1 MTQEVEVLLVED
13 NASDV
18 EMITR
23 ALRTPNNDNPLFR
36 VKDGAEA
43 LDYLFGQG
51 QYASRQPSALPK
63 VILVDLKMPRVH
75 GKECLMRIKM
85 NDRTKQIPI
94 VVLSSSREDADITEC
109 YDLGANGYVIKPVD
123 SEEFHKTISGIG
135 SYWLKVNESP
145 Q

>member
-1 MTQEVEVLLVED
+1 MVQEVEVLLIED
-13 NASDV
+13 NTSDV

-23 ALRTPNNDNPLFR
+23 ALKKSNNENSLFR
-36 VKDGAEA
+36 VRDGAEA
-43 LDYLFGQG
+43 LDFLFGEGGFAGRDTTRIPQ
-51 QYASRQPSALPK
+51 
-63 VILVDLKMPRVH
+63 VILIDLKMPRVH

-85 NDRTKQIPI
+85 NARTKNIPV

-123 SEEFHKTISGIG
+123 SEAFHKTISCIG

>member
-1 MTQEVEVLLVED
+1 MVQEVEVLLIED

-18 EMITR
+18 EMITL
-23 ALRTPNNDNPLFR
+23 ALKKPNNESPLFR

-43 LDYLFGQG
+43 LDFLFGEG
-51 QYASRQPSALPK
+51 RYAGRDTTHIPQ
-63 VILVDLKMPRVH
+63 VILIDLKMPRVH
-75 GKECLMRIKM
+75 GKECLMRIKA
-85 NDRTKQIPI
+85 NERTKKIPV

-135 SYWLKVNESP
+135 SYWLKVNEAP
-145 Q
+145 L

>member
-1 MTQEVEVLLVED
+1 MVQEIEVLLIED

-23 ALRTPNNDNPLFR
+23 ALKKPNNEGALFR
-36 VKDGAEA
+36 VKDGGEA
-43 LDYLFGQG
+43 LDFLFGEG
-51 QYASRQPSALPK
+51 RYAGRETKAQPQI
-63 VILVDLKMPRVH
+63 ILIDLKMPRVH

-85 NDRTKQIPI
+85 NERTKKIPV

-109 YDLGANGYVIKPVD
+109 YDLGANGYVIKPMD
-123 SEEFHKTISGIG
+123 SGEFHKTIAAIG
-135 SYWLKVNESP
+135 SYWIKLNQGP

>member
-1 MTQEVEVLLVED
+1 MVQEVEVLLIED
-13 NASDV
+13 NTSDV

-23 ALRTPNNDNPLFR
+23 ALKKSNNENPLFR
-36 VKDGAEA
+36 VRDGAEA
-43 LDYLFGQG
+43 LDFLFGEGGFAGRDTTRIPQ
-51 QYASRQPSALPK
+51 
-63 VILVDLKMPRVH
+63 VILIDLKMPRVH

-85 NDRTKQIPI
+85 NARTKNIPV

-123 SEEFHKTISGIG
+123 SEAFHKTISCIG

>member
-1 MTQEVEVLLVED
+1 MVQEIEVLLIED
-13 NASDV
+13 NTSDV

-23 ALRTPNNDNPLFR
+23 ALKKPNNENPLFR

-43 LDYLFGQG
+43 LDFLFGEGRYLGRDTTHIPQ
-51 QYASRQPSALPK
+51 
-63 VILVDLKMPRVH
+63 VILIDLKMPRVH
-75 GKECLMRIKM
+75 GKECLMRIKA
-85 NDRTKQIPI
+85 NERTKKIPV

-123 SEEFHKTISGIG
+123 SEEFHKTIAGVG
-135 SYWLKVNESP
+135 AYWLKLNEAP

>member
-1 MTQEVEVLLVED
+1 MVQEVEVLLIED

-23 ALRTPNNDNPLFR
+23 ALKRPNNENPLFH
-36 VKDGAEA
+36 VKDGGEA
-43 LDYLFGQG
+43 LDFLFGEG
-51 QYASRQPSALPK
+51 RYAGRETKNIPQ
-63 VILVDLKMPRVH
+63 VILIDLKMPKVH

-85 NDRTKQIPI
+85 NARTKKIPV

-109 YDLGANGYVIKPVD
+109 YDLGANGYVIKPMD
-123 SEEFHKTISGIG
+123 SEEFHKTIANIG
-135 SYWLKVNESP
+135 SYWLKVNEAP

>member
-1 MTQEVEVLLVED
+1 MVQEIEVLLIED

-23 ALRTPNNDNPLFR
+23 ALKKPNNEGALFR
-36 VKDGAEA
+36 VKDGGEA
-43 LDYLFGQG
+43 LDFLFGEG
-51 QYASRQPSALPK
+51 RYEGRETKSQPHI
-63 VILVDLKMPRVH
+63 ILIDLKMPKVH

-85 NDRTKQIPI
+85 NERTKQIPV

-109 YDLGANGYVIKPVD
+109 YDLGANGYVIKPMD
-123 SEEFHKTISGIG
+123 SGEFHKTIAAIG
-135 SYWLKVNESP
+135 SYWLKVNQGP

>member
-1 MTQEVEVLLVED
+1 MVQEVEVLLIED
-13 NASDV
+13 NTSDV

-23 ALRTPNNDNPLFR
+23 ALKKPNNENPLFR
-36 VKDGAEA
+36 VRDGAEA
-43 LDYLFGQG
+43 LDFLFGEG
-51 QYASRQPSALPK
+51 GYAGRDTTHIPQ
-63 VILVDLKMPRVH
+63 VILIDLKMPRVH

-85 NDRTKQIPI
+85 NDRTKKIPV

-123 SEEFHKTISGIG
+123 SDEFHKTIASIG
-135 SYWLKVNESP
+135 SYWLKVNEAP

>member
-1 MTQEVEVLLVED
+1 MVQEVEVLLIED
-13 NASDV
+13 NTSDV

-23 ALRTPNNDNPLFR
+23 ALKKPNNENSLFR

-43 LDYLFGQG
+43 LDFLFGEGRYTGRDTTRVPQ
-51 QYASRQPSALPK
+51 
-63 VILVDLKMPRVH
+63 VILIDLKMPRIH
-75 GKECLMRIKM
+75 GKECLMRIKA
-85 NDRTKQIPI
+85 NNRTKKIPV